1 MKKRIISLLIALI
14 LLALLPTIAS
24 AYEFG
29 NYRMLVD
36 RADILTDSEEAYIT
50 AQLDEISYR
59 NEVDVA
65 VVILPSTMNERGE
78 YIPMEPEACA
88 NQMFNYHSIGYN
100 GTDDGVLF
108 LVVMDTRD
116 WYITSHGYGAYA
128 ITEAGYDRLENEII
142 PYLSSG
148 DYAQAF
154 SLFGEICDDL
164 ISRAKNGDPY
174 GYSSDDYYD
183 DYYTPSSDPKSS
195 GWIGT
200 CIILGIVAAVIV
212 VSIMASKNKSVRIK
226 AEANSYIRQGSMHVT
241 TSRDMFLYRN
251 ISKIRKS
258 NNNSSS
264 GSRSGG
270 GSASSGRGGK
280 F

>member
-1 MKKRIISLLIALI
+1 MKKRIISLGIALI

-29 NYRMLVD
+29 NYRLLVD
-36 RADILTDSEEAYIT
+36 KADILTDSEEADIK

-78 YIPMEPEACA
+78 YIPMDPEACA

-116 WYITSHGYGAYA
+116 WYITSHGYAAHA

-154 SLFGEICDDL
+154 SLYGEICDDL
-164 ISRAKNGDPY
+164 ISRARSGEPY
-174 GYSSDDYYD
+174 GYDPDLDYGYP
-183 DYYTPSSDPKSS
+183 TSNPTSG
-195 GWIGT
+195 GWIGV
-200 CIILGIVAAVIV
+200 CVLVGVIIAAISVGV
-212 VSIMASKNKSVRIK
+212 MASKNKSVRTK
-226 AEANSYIRQGSMHVT
+226 AEANSYVRDGSMRVT
-241 TSRDMFLYRN
+241 VSRDMFLYRN
-251 ISKIRKS
+251 ISKVRKS
-258 NNNSSS
+258 NNNSS
-264 GSRSGG
+264 GGRSGG
-270 GSASSGRGGK
+270 GSVSSGRGGK